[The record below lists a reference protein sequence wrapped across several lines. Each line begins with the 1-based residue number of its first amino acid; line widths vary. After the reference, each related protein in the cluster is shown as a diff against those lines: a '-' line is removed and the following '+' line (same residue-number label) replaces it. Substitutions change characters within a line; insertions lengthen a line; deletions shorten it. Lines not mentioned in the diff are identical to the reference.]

1 MEGVVYFIRNDLSY
15 DVKSFVPLEIEY
27 IFFKLLLPNT
37 KTIVALIIY
46 RPVSELDFLGIINT
60 YFSKLDI
67 DNNEIWIHGDSN
79 INLYLNNL
87 YLKVF
92 QKTNLL

>member
-46 RPVSELDFLGIINT
+46 RPVSELNFLEIINT

>member
-27 IFFKLLLPNT
+27 IFFKLLLSNT

-46 RPVSELDFLGIINT
+46 RPVSELDFLEIINT

>member
-46 RPVSELDFLGIINT
+46 RPVSELDFLEIINT

>member
-46 RPVSELDFLGIINT
+46 RPVSELDFLEIINT

-87 YLKVF
+87 YLKVC